1 MALTSSY
8 QAFSQRLSI
17 AIGPPLATSDS
28 FEFLGSFAR
37 RCRATLQSQHRLTA
51 DVIGLTKMLMPF
63 GTGAFIDEV
72 LGFA

>member
-17 AIGPPLATSDS
+17 AIAPPLAKSDS

-37 RCRATLQSQHRLTA
+37 RSRASVAVAASSNR
-51 DVIGLTKMLMPF
+51 
-63 GTGAFIDEV
+63 
-72 LGFA
+72 